1 MIDALA
7 YLALMAKAKLVF
19 ENPDTFMSFPAL
31 FPVHYT
37 TDQLNFGAFNSP
49 AVAQRLVYSEFSRL
63 VNALP
68 SGTIFELGDKFLW
81 DMYGSILRTAI
92 IAEDQMSDT
101 ENAAYQQAVAFL
113 SSTNASGSS
122 VASAELLAYRQF
134 RDVWFQA
141 VQNYKAQQSTAM
153 AATDEAAR
161 TQWQNVDEP
170 QLRALVEQAR
180 LEWQTNG
187 FKEPV
192 EQAQR
197 VQQTYSARSPRLIWQ
212 TWSSSFD
219 PDLDLQTDPNQ
230 QSFALSSFIP
240 ADAFSQEWLT
250 FRITNAE
257 IAQLV
262 AQAPKELK
270 DILAPEGSQSTVDQI
285 SFEFR
290 SVSLSRPWLRPEIF
304 ASRFWRLPEGAEP
317 LSNGAEPPEGQWPAY
332 IAALVFVR
340 NIQVTTRAGETI
352 APPQKLWTLPALQ
365 MVAAPSPTTTM
376 RLAPAMFESR
386 QASSLRN
393 ITVQPNTATSAAV
406 RSPLRAE
413 ILRETV
419 QPAPRAVQRMRW
431 GGRVNFE
438 TAPTPAPPPTPE
450 PTTTPPP
457 EPGPDPKKDI
467 SILAFICKR
476 LPKSPNPDPALTW

>member
-1 MIDALA
+1 MDALA

-19 ENPDTFMSFPAL
+19 ENPDTFMCFPAL
-31 FPVHYT
+31 APVRYT

-68 SGTIFELGDKFLW
+68 SGTIFEPGDKFLW
-81 DMYGSILRTAI
+81 DTYDTILRTAI
-92 IAEDQMSDT
+92 LAEDQMSDT

-113 SSTNASGSS
+113 GGTNASGLPVPSP
-122 VASAELLAYRQF
+122 ELLAYRQF

-141 VQNYKAQQSTAM
+141 VQSYKAQQSTAM
-153 AATDEAAR
+153 AATDEAAL

-180 LEWQTNG
+180 SDWQAKG

-197 VQQTYSARSPRLIWQ
+197 VQQTYSARSPRLIWH

-230 QSFALSSFIP
+230 QSFALTSFVP

-270 DILAPEGSQSTVDQI
+270 DMLAPEGSESTVDQI

-290 SVSLSRPWLRPEIF
+290 SVSLSRPWFRPEIF
-304 ASRFWRLPEGAEP
+304 GSRFWRMPEGTTP
-317 LSNGAEPPEGQWPAY
+317 FSDGADPPEGQWPAY
-332 IAALVFVR
+332 IAALVFLR
-340 NIQVTTRAGETI
+340 NIQVTMRTGATI
-352 APPQKLWTLPALQ
+352 APPQRLWTLPALQ
-365 MVAAPSPTTTM
+365 MVAAPSPTSTM
-376 RLAPAMFESR
+376 RLAPAVFESR
-386 QASSLRN
+386 QTDSPRN
-393 ITVQPNTATSAAV
+393 AMAQPNIATPAAV

-413 ILRETV
+413 ILRQTV
-419 QPAPRAVQRMRW
+419 QPAPRAIQRMRW
-431 GGRVNFE
+431 EGRPIFE
-438 TAPTPAPPPTPE
+438 TAPVPPPPPTPE
-450 PTTTPPP
+450 PPPPP
-457 EPGPDPKKDI
+457 EPEPDPRKDI
-467 SILAFICKR
+467 SILAFICKQ
-476 LPKSPNPDPALTW
+476 LPKSPNPDPSLTW